1 MAKEEQRMRQEIV
14 RIGRLMYEKGF
25 ISANE
30 GNISARLAPDRLLIT
45 PSGLHKAFLEPEEL
59 LLVDE
64 DGALLPGQTPQ
75 SEGLEPTSEL
85 PMHLEVY
92 RRRPDVG
99 AVVHA
104 HPPIT
109 ITLSI
114 AGIPFDDR
122 LLPEMVVL
130 LGRVPVTEYA
140 TPASEENARAIRGLI
155 KEHDALVLK
164 RHGSLTVGADPM
176 EAFMRLETVEQ
187 SARVAFMLAQLG
199 VENPLP
205 DHQVE
210 KLLEMRREMGLP
222 AVDGLN

>member
-1 MAKEEQRMRQEIV
+1 MIKQEQRMRREIV
-14 RIGRLMYEKGF
+14 RIGRLMYDKGF

-30 GNISARLAPDRLLIT
+30 GNISARLAAGRLLIT
-45 PSGLHKAFLEPEEL
+45 PTGLHKAFLQPEQL

-64 DGALLPGQTPQ
+64 NGDMLAQQTPE
-75 SEGLEPTSEL
+75 SEGLKPTSEL

-92 RRRPDVG
+92 QRRPDVG

-122 LLPEMVVL
+122 LLPEMIVL

-155 KEHDALVLK
+155 KDHDALVLK

-205 DHQVE
+205 DHQLQ
-210 KLLEMRREMGLP
+210 KLLEMRSEMGLP
-222 AVDGLN
+222 AVAV